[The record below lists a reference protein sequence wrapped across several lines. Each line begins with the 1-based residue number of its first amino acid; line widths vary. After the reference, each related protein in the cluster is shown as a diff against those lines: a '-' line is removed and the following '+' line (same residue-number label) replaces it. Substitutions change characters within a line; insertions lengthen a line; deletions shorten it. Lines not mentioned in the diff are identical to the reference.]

1 MSRWTS
7 LPLVLACFFVAL
19 ASSALANGHLDPS
32 FGDGGVVDVSK
43 DLGSGSFGAL
53 AVAPDQGIYFAETSP
68 VCYRGGCPTR
78 VRLRHYLAD
87 GSLDRRF
94 DGTGVARAIEGEDLL
109 VGPAGRP
116 VIAWERHSGG
126 GGIAIRRFRPD
137 GGVDRSFGDSG
148 TVSLDCGCFFES
160 LALAPGGDLIASG
173 YWEPKHRRKD
183 ARVKSKW
190 FFARLKS
197 DGRPERSFGRDG
209 EVWISRRAYYSPGQ
223 VAPVADGSFL
233 GVLLPRGYDASA
245 PSVMR
250 LSNRGSLDRRYA
262 AETRRSLTGL
272 YQTSRESYGWEGM
285 SLIPRSRG
293 SIDVYG
299 AAHGGGVAIRLLR
312 NGRRD
317 RSFGSK
323 GVTSFPFEL
332 NEAVSD
338 GSGGALAVGYKRG
351 HYSVLR
357 VNARGRID
365 RRFGRVALPGAYNE
379 YGLAILRSGR
389 NAAIVLARGES
400 VCRYGCPSE
409 PKLFRVL
416 R

>member
-7 LPLVLACFFVAL
+7 LSLALVCVLLAL
-19 ASSALANGHLDPS
+19 APAAFANGQLDPS
-32 FGDGGVVDVSK
+32 FGEKGVVDVSR
-43 DLGSGSFGAL
+43 DLGSGSLGAL
-53 AVAPDQGIYFAETSP
+53 AVAPDQSIYFIETSS
-68 VCYRGGCPTR
+68 VCYRGGCPRR

-87 GSLDRRF
+87 GSLDQRF
-94 DGTGVARAIEGEDLL
+94 ERAVIALPTQGEHLL
-109 VGPAGRP
+109 VDPAGRP
-116 VIAWERHSGG
+116 IVAWERHSGG
-126 GGIAIRRFRPD
+126 GGIAIRRFRPN
-137 GGVDRSFGDSG
+137 GAVDRSFGDSG

-160 LALAPGGDLIASG
+160 LAPAPGGDLIASG
-173 YWEPKHRRKD
+173 YWEPKHRRKG
-183 ARVKSKW
+183 ARVKAKW

-197 DGRPERSFGRDG
+197 DGRLERSFGLDG
-209 EVWISRRAYYSPGQ
+209 EVWISRRAYYSPRL

-233 GVLLPRGYDASA
+233 GVFLPRGYDAPA

-250 LSNRGSLDRRYA
+250 LSNRGGLNRRYA
-262 AETRRSLTGL
+262 AEARRSLTGL
-272 YQTSRESYGWEGM
+272 DQTSRESYGWEGM

-293 SIDVYG
+293 SVDVYG
-299 AAHGGGVAIRLLR
+299 AAHGGGVAVRLQR
-312 NGRRD
+312 DGRRN
-317 RSFGSK
+317 RSFGRN

-379 YGLAILRSGR
+379 YGLGILRSGR
-389 NAAIVLARGES
+389 NAAVVLARGES
-400 VCRYGCPSE
+400 ICRFGCTSE